1 MFRRSGL
8 NSFERPDEP
17 AVCMSCRLGHRAT
30 SSRRTSPVAVLSA
43 LQRTTSGSIPAAELL
58 EVLSGIGLGN
68 GCVLSNLT
76 L

>member
-1 MFRRSGL
+1 MSPLFVCLGLRRC
-8 NSFERPDEP
+8 SFVR
-17 AVCMSCRLGHRAT
+17 RLGHRAT

-58 EVLSGIGLGN
+58 EVLSGIGLGLGN